1 MKCLL
6 HYHRN
11 SSLSRTVFIHLIN
24 FDRFNWA
31 FGTKT
36 RQSDSAPVRQH
47 LMHMVSMV
55 PSLVNFK
62 TMHEAA
68 GGLALDAG
76 RWRRWSG
83 IP

>member
-1 MKCLL
+1 MKRLL
-6 HYHRN
+6 HYQR
-11 SSLSRTVFIHLIN
+11 SLSLCRTVFIHLIN

-31 FGTKT
+31 LGTKT
-36 RQSDSAPVRQH
+36 RQSNSAPVRQH
-47 LMHMVSMV
+47 LMRMLSMV

-76 RWRRWSG
+76 RWRRWSR